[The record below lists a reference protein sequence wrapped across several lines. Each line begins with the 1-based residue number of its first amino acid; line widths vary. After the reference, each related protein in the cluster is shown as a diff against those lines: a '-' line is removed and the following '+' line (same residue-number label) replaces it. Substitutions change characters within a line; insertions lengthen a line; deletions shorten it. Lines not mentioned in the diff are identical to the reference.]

1 MSSLEAQAAS
11 RKERLAQLRSLK
23 RKAEGQPAD
32 VSDDVDNE
40 YEGMASK
47 FVGRNYDKETGA
59 PKVGFGETPTAG
71 EETVELVAEEL
82 EQNALD
88 KLTSQASKSLDIS
101 SLQPKSVN
109 WDLKRE
115 LEPKLSVLE
124 NRTENAT
131 IRMVK
136 DRLQHARDNDKS

>member
-23 RKAEGQPAD
+23 RKAEGQPID
-32 VSDDVDNE
+32 ESSDGNNDLE
-40 YEGMASK
+40 SKASK

-59 PKVGFGETPTAG
+59 PKVGFEETPTAG

-82 EQNALD
+82 EQNELE
-88 KLTSQASKSLDIS
+88 KLTSQANKSLDLS

-115 LEPKLSVLE
+115 LEPKLSILE
-124 NRTENAT
+124 SRTENS
-131 IRMVK
+131 IIKMVK
-136 DRLQHARDNDKS
+136 DRLQNARDNDKP

>member
-23 RKAEGQPAD
+23 RKAEGQPTD
-32 VSDDVDNE
+32 ESNDSNNDLE
-40 YEGMASK
+40 SKTTK
-47 FVGRNYDKETGA
+47 FVSRNYDKEAGA
-59 PKVGFGETPTAG
+59 PKIGFGGEPAAG
-71 EETVELVAEEL
+71 EETIELVAEEL
-82 EQNALD
+82 EQNELE
-88 KLTSQASKSLDIS
+88 KLTSQANKPLDLS

-115 LEPKLSVLE
+115 LEPKLSILE
-124 NRTENAT
+124 SRTENSI

-136 DRLQHARDNDKS
+136 DRLQSARDGDKS

>member
-23 RKAEGQPAD
+23 RKAEGQQAD
-32 VSDDVDNE
+32 DSGGVDNE
-40 YEGMASK
+40 DEAKQSK
-47 FVGRNYDKETGA
+47 FVSRNYDKETGA
-59 PKVGFGETPTAG
+59 PKTGFGEDPMAG
-71 EETVELVAEEL
+71 EETVELVAENL

-88 KLTSQASKSLDIS
+88 RLTSQATKSLDLS

-115 LEPKLSVLE
+115 LEPKLSILE
-124 NRTENAT
+124 GRTENAI
-131 IRMVK
+131 IRMVR